1 MCRSIVT
8 FCFIFAF
15 IFAAAAA
22 SARPAVFPGK
32 EWKVE
37 PPAKHGLDADKLDAA
52 AQAARAIGGRKGFL
66 VVKDGVIVH
75 ETYYN
80 GDKKTLYPAFSVA
93 KSFGATLVGIA
104 QTQGYLNVKD
114 KVADWVPVHHPEIV
128 AGATIENLITHTA
141 GSEPPGSVFRYNSG
155 NIINTIPNIL
165 QLATGMTP
173 NEFYEKELAAK
184 IGLSIEWPHTDK
196 GWIQI
201 GTQGLHDLGPVP
213 VTHRDLARLGLLWLN
228 KGKWKNKQ
236 LVDSAFIE
244 AGTTAPFPDATKH
257 YGYLWWL
264 NGETENGTLRIP
276 DAPANMYHALGG
288 SFQLIY
294 VIPDYNMVVVT
305 LGDQEVRDRMQT
317 QKLWTIIN
325 SFLSKS

>member
-1 MCRSIVT
+1 MRISRSVAI
-8 FCFIFAF
+8 FCFFLMATT
-15 IFAAAAA
+15 ANAQ
-22 SARPAVFPGK
+22 STVFPGK
-32 EWKVE
+32 NWKVE
-37 PPAKHGLDADKLDAA
+37 APQKHGLDANLLRDAA
-52 AQAARAIGGRKGFL
+52 DAAKDIGGRKGFV

-75 ETYYN
+75 ETYYS
-80 GDKKTLYPAFSVA
+80 GDKDTLYPAFSVA

-155 NIINTIPNIL
+155 NILNTVPNIL

-201 GTQGLHDLGPVP
+201 GTQGLHELGPVP

-228 KGKWKNKQ
+228 NGKWKNKQ
-236 LVDSAFIE
+236 LVDPAFIE
-244 AGTTAPFPDATKH
+244 AGTTAQFPEATKH

-264 NGETENGTLRIP
+264 NGETEEGTLRIA
-276 DAPANMYHALGG
+276 DAPANIYHALGG

-294 VIPDYNMVVVT
+294 VIPDHNMVVVT
-305 LGDQEVRDRMQT
+305 LGDQQVQDREQT
-317 QKLWTIIN
+317 QKLWRVIN
-325 SFLSKS
+325 GFLPH